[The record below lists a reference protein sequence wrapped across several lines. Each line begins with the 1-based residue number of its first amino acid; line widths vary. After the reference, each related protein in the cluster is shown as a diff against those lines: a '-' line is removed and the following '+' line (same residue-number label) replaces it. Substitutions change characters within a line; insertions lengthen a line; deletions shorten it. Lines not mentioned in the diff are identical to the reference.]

1 MNTGDRKRTA
11 VEALTDLAKWV
22 ARMWW
27 LVAIVAVFA
36 IFLVLGGT
44 VVVLDYLSAVRE
56 VKRPR
61 GDALKQPARLP
72 GDDRQLGP

>member
-27 LVAIVAVFA
+27 LVAVVAVFA
-36 IFLVLGGT
+36 ILLVLGGT

-56 VKRPR
+56 VQQPSGDASKRP
-61 GDALKQPARLP
+61 AQPP
-72 GDDRQLGP
+72 GAVRQPGR